1 MFPLLLAPVIKG
13 ITGMIGGSSK
23 LAEGA
28 SKTAMKAAVLSA
40 SEDDKVQG
48 NLSDSDDDS
57 AGKKKKSEQK
67 SMFGGLDLGRI
78 KSAIGDSGEMGPM
91 QEVKGGVYKQIFEV
105 NKSML
110 SSLQRMET
118 TMKLLLEVEYE
129 RIKGMVSLD
138 ASEKLEKGDTDKKT
152 KPGKPGL
159 LSKASKGAGKVFGG
173 IKGGLGG
180 NIGKLLGLGGLLFLF
195 KNFEEEVKVAV
206 QKMLKFFGDV
216 YLYFTADDFTFAMFK
231 EDLVNKFL
239 PKIREISFKILDFL
253 WGAIK
258 GVATEWIFG
267 SAGDA
272 RIQQESSSA
281 MLAKGRL
288 EDTSGDSLA
297 GTAIAGMTN
306 TNIAVSGNTRNALEK
321 QGIDFKEFK
330 AIQKELKATW
340 KAMLKIY
347 RESDKRIQWSGI
359 GSMENSGN
367 LDYTK
372 YTISEIMN
380 TTPIIDGVT
389 YPSWDVL
396 KDIKLQK
403 MGGITKGM
411 TEDRQDDIK
420 KALAEKSTIARQ
432 IENVTNEPLSNI
444 PLIGINSE
452 TERADD
458 LSKLNEKLRLK
469 NQEIKEL
476 GQIFAPTDNSLVPSD
491 GGSVEALLKAE
502 AEKKRIADD
511 ARDKNKQPIIIP
523 PAVQGAQTFV
533 DANQTT
539 NMSIQAKNDY
549 WGARLMTNQSLNAT
563 IGN

>member
-1 MFPLLLAPVIKG
+1 MLPLLLAPLFKG

-48 NLSDSDDDS
+48 NLPDSDDDS
-57 AGKKKKSEQK
+57 DGKKEKSEKK

-152 KPGKPGL
+152 KEGKPGL
-159 LSKASKGAGKVFGG
+159 LGRAAKGAGKVFGA

-330 AIQKELKATW
+330 AIQKELQATW

-389 YPSWDVL
+389 YPSWDIL

-411 TEDRQDDIK
+411 TEDRQNDIK

-476 GQIFAPTDNSLVPSD
+476 GQIFAPKDNSLVPSD
-491 GGSVEALLKAE
+491 GGSAEALTKVE
-502 AEKKRIADD
+502 AEKKRLAEENAKDN
-511 ARDKNKQPIIIP
+511 AKNGGLVSIQNE
-523 PAVQGAQTFV
+523 GAKTFV
-533 DANQTT
+533 DAKQQMIVPLSTQDAYQTAAFANIRT
-539 NMSIQAKNDY
+539 
-549 WGARLMTNQSLNAT
+549 T
-563 IGN
+563 

>member
-1 MFPLLLAPVIKG
+1 
-13 ITGMIGGSSK
+13 
-23 LAEGA
+23 
-28 SKTAMKAAVLSA
+28 
-40 SEDDKVQG
+40 
-48 NLSDSDDDS
+48 
-57 AGKKKKSEQK
+57 
-67 SMFGGLDLGRI
+67 
-78 KSAIGDSGEMGPM
+78 
-91 QEVKGGVYKQIFEV
+91 
-105 NKSML
+105 
-110 SSLQRMET
+110 
-118 TMKLLLEVEYE
+118 
-129 RIKGMVSLD
+129 
-138 ASEKLEKGDTDKKT
+138 
-152 KPGKPGL
+152 
-159 LSKASKGAGKVFGG
+159 
-173 IKGGLGG
+173 
-180 NIGKLLGLGGLLFLF
+180 LLGLGGLLFLF

-272 RIQQESSSA
+272 RIQQESSGA
-281 MLAKGRL
+281 MLSKGRL
-288 EDTSGDSLA
+288 EDTSGKSLA

-330 AIQKELKATW
+330 AIQKELQATW

-389 YPSWDVL
+389 YPSWDIL

-411 TEDRQDDIK
+411 TEDRQNDIK

-476 GQIFAPTDNSLVPSD
+476 GQIFAPKDNSLVPSD